1 MHMQNHAILHQ
12 PLSVA
17 HVRELFV
24 QDIGTLKVREQL
36 LKQDVCGRS
45 TVTLDL
51 LFIFSKQ
58 SAKPWLILLW
68 GLHCFRDLGKQG
80 KVLHY
85 FGYSHLVNY
94 NIIERQMDP
103 NERKR
108 KAPPL
113 PKFQPESKA
122 KDPSVVEKVADFL
135 QEISKDVSAQ
145 QAPEKVAAAPPNP
158 Q

>member
-1 MHMQNHAILHQ
+1 
-12 PLSVA
+12 
-17 HVRELFV
+17 
-24 QDIGTLKVREQL
+24 
-36 LKQDVCGRS
+36 
-45 TVTLDL
+45 
-51 LFIFSKQ
+51 
-58 SAKPWLILLW
+58 
-68 GLHCFRDLGKQG
+68 
-80 KVLHY
+80 
-85 FGYSHLVNY
+85 
-94 NIIERQMDP
+94 MDP